1 MMDQNLLDKQFI
13 LDSYI
18 DLLEK
23 SQTGFNQQLN
33 QQLVQQQKII
43 PPSSQISLSASQAN
57 NSLFEY
63 STTKLILVTSN
74 NKTLWLFLF
83 WIDLLIVF

>member
-23 SQTGFNQQLN
+23 SQSGFNQQLN
-33 QQLVQQQKII
+33 QQLVQQQKI

-63 STTKLILVTSN
+63 STTKLILVTSK
-74 NKTLWLFLF
+74 NKILVCFFSL
-83 WIDLLIVF
+83 